1 MRKPRAILLKTVRE
15 LRDGGDNYRPCDD
28 PSLTEEY
35 LRAARLLHEY
45 NAICFADMEAR
56 RAVLARL
63 LGSMGENCR
72 ILSPFHCDFG
82 YNLHVGDNFFAN
94 TGLVVLDTARVTIG
108 NDVLIGPQV
117 GIYAA
122 SHPLEPDVR
131 AEGYEYAWPITI
143 GDGAWIGGHASIL
156 PGVNIGR
163 GSVVGAGSVVVHD
176 VPDGCVVAGNPARI
190 IRWIADTENQ
200 EI

>member
-1 MRKPRAILLKTVRE
+1 MVNGLNNNVRE
-15 LRDGGDNYRPCDD
+15 LREAGENYRPADD
-28 PSLTEEY
+28 PTLTEDY

-45 NAICFADMEAR
+45 GRLCFADTEAR
-56 RAVLARL
+56 QSVLARL
-63 LGSMGENCR
+63 LGSMGKNCR

-94 TGLVVLDTARVTIG
+94 AGLVVLDTARVSIG

-122 SHPLEPDVR
+122 SHPLDPAMR
-131 AEGYEYAWPITI
+131 AEGYEFARPITI

-156 PGVNIGR
+156 PGVTIGR
-163 GSVVGAGSVVVHD
+163 GSVVGAGSVVTHD

-190 IRWIADTENQ
+190 IRRIKG
-200 EI
+200 